1 MRKRLMVILLAA
13 VVIIAGCKAM
23 KFQASDESAPMAG
36 EAAPAPMMMDP
47 ARSKMAVAD
56 GMAYASVAE
65 QEPGAPPAATDKPNS
80 QAIKPKIIRTGSAVL
95 RSTDLEADIK
105 KVEDKVKTIN
115 GYVAAST
122 QDTANELN
130 KTANLTVKIPAEHFD
145 GFMAFLKT
153 AFKKEQITT
162 SSEDVSEEY
171 VDVESRLNN
180 FRLEEKR
187 LLELLEN
194 RTGKLSDVL
203 EVERELSRVREEI
216 ERMTGR
222 LRYLDNRVG
231 LSTITI
237 TLIQSKQ
244 IETVEASWSA
254 RFWHDVKQTFLDG
267 LSILGRTLRAV
278 FLLVVGLS
286 PVWVIA
292 GIVAWVVIRR
302 RKRKAA

>member
-1 MRKRLMVILLAA
+1 MRKRLMALLLMASLLAG
-13 VVIIAGCKAM
+13 GCKA
-23 KFQASDESAPMAG
+23 ASPPDESAP
-36 EAAPAPMMMDP
+36 EAAPAPAMMEM
-47 ARSKMAVAD
+47 ARSKMAAD
-56 GMAYASVAE
+56 GAVYASAPE
-65 QEPGAPPAATDKPNS
+65 QEPGAPPTDKPAA

-95 RSTDLEADIK
+95 RSTDLDADIK
-105 KVEDKVKTIN
+105 KIEDKVKTIN

-145 GFMAFLKT
+145 GFMAFLK
-153 AFKKEQITT
+153 ASFKKENIST
-162 SSEDVSEEY
+162 SSEDVTEEY

-180 FRLEEKR
+180 YRLEEKR

-231 LSTITI
+231 LSTVTI
-237 TLIQSKQ
+237 TLIQSKE
-244 IETVEASWSA
+244 IESVEPSWSA
-254 RFWHDVKQTFLDG
+254 NFWHQVKQTFLDG
-267 LSILGRTLRAV
+267 LSILGQTLRAV
-278 FLLVVGLS
+278 FLLVVGLA

-292 GIVAWVVIRR
+292 AIVAWVVIRR
-302 RKRKAA
+302 RKRKPA

>member
-1 MRKRLMVILLAA
+1 MRTRSIAVLLAA
-13 VVIIAGCKAM
+13 VVIIAGCKSM
-23 KFQASDESAPMAG
+23 KFQASDESAPMA
-36 EAAPAPMMMDP
+36 EAAPAPAMMEM
-47 ARSKMAVAD
+47 ARLKMVAD
-56 GMAYASVAE
+56 GAAYASAPE
-65 QEPGAPPAATDKPNS
+65 REPGAPPTDKPAA
-80 QAIKPKIIRTGSAVL
+80 QAIKPKIIRTGSAIL
-95 RSTDLEADIK
+95 RSNDLDADIK
-105 KVEDKVKTIN
+105 KIEDKVKTIN

-145 GFMAFLKT
+145 GFMAFLK
-153 AFKKEQITT
+153 ASFKKENIST
-162 SSEDVSEEY
+162 SSEDVTEEY
-171 VDVESRLNN
+171 VDVESRLAN

-231 LSTITI
+231 LSTVTI
-237 TLIQSKQ
+237 TLIQSKE
-244 IETVEASWSA
+244 IESVEPSWSA

-278 FLLVVGLS
+278 FLVVVGLA
-286 PVWVIA
+286 PVWVIG
-292 GIVAWVVIRR
+292 GIVAWVVVRR
-302 RKRKAA
+302 RKRKSA